1 MQILIDYNLEGDA
14 DLLIATLQQ
23 DGWTDLLLLEFIH
36 LRDTPLG
43 PEAKDNDIWHYVQTQ
58 GMILLT
64 NNRNRDDDTSLQAT
78 MERENTSDSL
88 PLLTIANPLRLKESS
103 YRQAVAE
110 RLAEILAYLENHLGT
125 GRLYLP

>member
-1 MQILIDYNLEGDA
+1 
-14 DLLIATLQQ
+14 
-23 DGWTDLLLLEFIH
+23 
-36 LRDTPLG
+36 
-43 PEAKDNDIWHYVQTQ
+43 
-58 GMILLT
+58 MILLT

-78 MERENTSDSL
+78 MERENTPDSL